1 MLKSPQKT
9 VLTQVQPTHVD
20 LFVEYYDLLR
30 RWALQFTERDQ
41 TRAEDLIHDLFIHF
55 TLARPDL
62 DLIQN
67 LESYLYVVMKNLH
80 LSQVRRAT
88 RTPLR
93 SLSVF
98 EFDTVDVGFWASDPR
113 DRMRMRDELVAVCQ
127 YACIR
132 KESSKAG
139 SVLILRFFHG
149 YYPAEIARVLQST
162 RGAVKDRL
170 QVARAEIHLYLE
182 DPNRLSFI
190 VDNSIKNIKPTA
202 ENSGDD
208 LRLDLRGQIF
218 RSRQGRC
225 LTREMLHGLYGSEN
239 REGPDQ
245 RTLAH
250 IVSCEKC
257 LDKVA

>member
-1 MLKSPQKT
+1 MLKSPKKT
-9 VLTQVQPTHVD
+9 ALALAPPTHVE
-20 LFVEYYDLLR
+20 LFVEHYDLLR
-30 RWALQFTERDQ
+30 QWALRFTKHDLDL
-41 TRAEDLIHDLFIHF
+41 AEDLLHDAFIHF
-55 TLARPDL
+55 TLTRPDL
-62 DLIQN
+62 ASIEN
-67 LESYLYVVMKNLH
+67 IEAFLYVVMRNLH
-80 LSQVRRAT
+80 LSQLRRAS

-93 SLSVF
+93 AMSLV
-98 EFDTVDVGFWASDPR
+98 EYDTVDVGVWASDPR
-113 DRMRMRDELVAVCQ
+113 DRMRLQDDLGAICQ

-202 ENSGDD
+202 
-208 LRLDLRGQIF
+208 
-218 RSRQGRC
+218 
-225 LTREMLHGLYGSEN
+225 
-239 REGPDQ
+239 
-245 RTLAH
+245 
-250 IVSCEKC
+250 
-257 LDKVA
+257 